1 MVVAPVR
8 AEQVALARQ
17 VARSGAGIEVSIL
30 DVTVAELDTA
40 VRAVLDEPDYR
51 RNARRIGA
59 EFAAAGGVAAAA
71 AHLVELASGA

>member
-1 MVVAPVR
+1 VVAPVR

-17 VARSGAGIEVSIL
+17 VARSGAGIEVPIL
-30 DVTVAELDTA
+30 DVTVAELDAA

-59 EFAAAGGVAAAA
+59 EFAAAGGAAAAA
-71 AHLVELASGA
+71 AHLVELASGT